1 MNYKKILLAIFIA
14 INIGS
19 FAQSAGSCIEIE
31 GILINACSAEE
42 GLNEQVLFSTA
53 NTPLTLSNLQISW
66 PNITN
71 TWQGVCQ
78 DANTAALVEEM
89 RANLGT
95 CGTLL
100 EPVNG
105 VIPANQQVL
114 LFSGIA
120 PTVAGLSLVGLSDTL
135 YVIFHCGTTT
145 TGNFANSGANPRTLT
160 LGVIGNESCTD
171 TVTYIPNQAPSQNGA
186 AALFNNAGVPNY
198 SVVGCGFFTTP
209 LSTTWSA
216 PGSIC
221 SSAEPIDLAALV
233 TGNAGGTFSGNG
245 VTGTFFNPAGLNGNI
260 VITYQVGSGSCIEE
274 SQQTINVLQGEDPSW
289 TSPGSLCNASDP
301 IVLSTL
307 VTGTA
312 GGTWSGS
319 GVAGTV
325 FFPEGLN
332 GPVEI
337 TYSVGSGLCA
347 SQLAQTITLISSVGA
362 PVVPTS
368 VTFCQGQVANP
379 INAGISPGASVTW
392 YSDAAL
398 SNIIFEGNGFVPPAN
413 ISATYYVTQNVAAC
427 ASTASSIAV
436 AFSPAPSA
444 PTTQSSIVFCQGQAI
459 PELSATA
466 TGTITWYND
475 AGLTQ
480 VLGTGATYQPDNN
493 VGTDIFVQTVEGNCA
508 SEAVEITLTEA
519 LPVTADIAF
528 EGNTTTC
535 NFQPTV
541 LTSPASIGNLW
552 STGETTQAIT
562 ISQAGNYTLTVAG
575 TCNTANDEVTFIDN
589 GVEASF
595 TLTDNEGLAP
605 FTATAVVTSS
615 NADNSIFY
623 LNGNAGSVTDN
634 LPFTIQNEGSY
645 TLSLVSTNAAGCVD
659 SSSRV
664 ITVIS
669 GLLEVSIPNS
679 FTPNGD
685 GYNDLFKPVLKGL
698 EEMNLI
704 IFNRY
709 GSQVASWKEGLINW
723 DGSYSGAPSPDGV
736 YFYVLQGKD
745 YSGTDIERA
754 GSITIVR

>member
-1 MNYKKILLAIFIA
+1 
-14 INIGS
+14 
-19 FAQSAGSCIEIE
+19 
-31 GILINACSAEE
+31 
-42 GLNEQVLFSTA
+42 
-53 NTPLTLSNLQISW
+53 
-66 PNITN
+66 
-71 TWQGVCQ
+71 
-78 DANTAALVEEM
+78 
-89 RANLGT
+89 
-95 CGTLL
+95 
-100 EPVNG
+100 
-105 VIPANQQVL
+105 
-114 LFSGIA
+114 
-120 PTVAGLSLVGLSDTL
+120 
-135 YVIFHCGTTT
+135 
-145 TGNFANSGANPRTLT
+145 
-160 LGVIGNESCTD
+160 
-171 TVTYIPNQAPSQNGA
+171 
-186 AALFNNAGVPNY
+186 
-198 SVVGCGFFTTP
+198 
-209 LSTTWSA
+209 
-216 PGSIC
+216 
-221 SSAEPIDLAALV
+221 
-233 TGNAGGTFSGNG
+233 
-245 VTGTFFNPAGLNGNI
+245 
-260 VITYQVGSGSCIEE
+260 
-274 SQQTINVLQGEDPSW
+274 
-289 TSPGSLCNASDP
+289 
-301 IVLSTL
+301 L

-319 GVAGTV
+319 GVAGAV

-332 GPVEI
+332 GPIQI
-337 TYSVGSGLCA
+337 TYSVGSGQCA

-362 PVVPTS
+362 PVVPAS

-379 INAGISPGASVTW
+379 INAGVSPGASVTW

-413 ISATYYVTQNVAAC
+413 ISTTYYVTQNVAAC
-427 ASTASSIAV
+427 ASTASSITV

-444 PTTQSSIVFCQGQAI
+444 PTTQNSIVFCQGQAI

-466 TGTITWYND
+466 TGSITWYND

-541 LTSPASIGNLW
+541 LTSPSSIGNLW

-562 ISQAGNYTLTVAG
+562 ISQAGNYALTVTG

-623 LNGNAGSVTDN
+623 LNGSVGSVTDN

-723 DGSYSGAPSPDGV
+723 DGSHSGAPSPDGV